1 MKDNFLCLD
10 VSTSTVGIAVFSIN
24 GELKEVN
31 HINPTVKTITETSV
45 VTEKT
50 KMPNLEVYNKKTDMI
65 VTFLVENYD
74 KSIIDFIVI
83 EEPMIS
89 NKNVVSTG
97 QLNLFCGML
106 YSKIKAYYDCPIKYI
121 DVDTI
126 RRNAFPELSQKG
138 VLWKPVPKKILNKS
152 LSDYRKFFILSL
164 VAQRYPEVVWMLNN
178 NQNIK
183 TENLDRAD
191 AIAVGLGYMIYTKQ
205 WQPTI
210 KSLPHAVDFVENV
223 ITYEIFLKK
232 LADKKIGDKNT
243 KNSLSIEYLKEHFKI
258 NDFVNFAI

>member
-1 MKDNFLCLD
+1 MKDHFICLD
-10 VSTSTVGIAVFSIN
+10 VSTSTVGIAVFNIN

-31 HINPTVKTITETSV
+31 HINPSVKTIVETSV

-50 KMPNLEVYNKKTDMI
+50 KMPNLEVYHKKTDMI
-65 VTFLVENYD
+65 
-74 KSIIDFIVI
+74 IINFIVI

-106 YSKIKAYYDCPIKYI
+106 YSKIKSYYDCPIKYI

-126 RRNAFPELSQKG
+126 RRNAFPELSQKN

-152 LSDYRKFFILSL
+152 LTDYRKFFILSL
-164 VAQRYPEVVWMLNN
+164 VAQRYPDVVWMLNN

-205 WQPTI
+205 WQPTL
-210 KSLPHAVDFVENV
+210 KSLSHAVDFVENV

-232 LADKKIGDKNT
+232 LADKKLGDKNT
-243 KNSLSIEYLKEHFKI
+243 KNSLSIEYLQKHFKI
-258 NDFVNFAI
+258 NNFVNFAI